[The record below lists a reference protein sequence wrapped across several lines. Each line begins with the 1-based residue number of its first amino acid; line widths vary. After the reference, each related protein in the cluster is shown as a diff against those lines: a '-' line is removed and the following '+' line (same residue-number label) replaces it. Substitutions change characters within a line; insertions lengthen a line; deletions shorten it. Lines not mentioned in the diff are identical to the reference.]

1 MFSFSLSLS
10 FSPSLSLFLNFP
22 PTYSCAL
29 CCFQADNN
37 VFHMAYILS
46 NSRNI
51 ESTNI
56 LQWAHGIELNGQEK
70 TTTEEEES
78 ENANGEEAGGIEFMK
93 EPPPKLVLPVSS
105 FLVHLNCLFYA
116 MILKSRFLALIL
128 F

>member
-1 MFSFSLSLS
+1 
-10 FSPSLSLFLNFP
+10 
-22 PTYSCAL
+22 
-29 CCFQADNN
+29 
-37 VFHMAYILS
+37 MAYILS

-78 ENANGEEAGGIEFMK
+78 ENVNGEEAGEEAGGIEFMK

-105 FLVHLNCLFYA
+105 FLMHLNCLFYA

>member
-1 MFSFSLSLS
+1 
-10 FSPSLSLFLNFP
+10 
-22 PTYSCAL
+22 
-29 CCFQADNN
+29 
-37 VFHMAYILS
+37 MAYILS

-105 FLVHLNCLFYA
+105 FFGALQLFVICNDIKIKISGINFIYCL
-116 MILKSRFLALIL
+116 RIL
-128 F
+128 FALMCLIASR